1 MPWNRKDSLVIHV
14 NVDEDGLLGKIAEA
28 RCKLEEL
35 SQIIGRLHDEITFK
49 EEPTTDAGSSS
60 EKTSQDI

>member
-1 MPWNRKDSLVIHV
+1 MSWNRKDSLVIRV

-35 SQIIGRLHDEITFK
+35 SQIIGRLDDAITFK
-49 EEPTTDAGSSS
+49 EEPTTDAGPSS
-60 EKTSQDI
+60 EKN